1 MGWVARATQGSA
13 TVADS
18 PLGATEGRGVV
29 ECVRVR
35 VGLGP

>member
-1 MGWVARATQGSA
+1 MGWVARAMQGSA

-29 ECVRVR
+29 VRVRMR